1 MMEQKENFDLIEKE
15 IYKLKNGLRK
25 NILNNLNKS
34 ESSDDYLFSLLCYK
48 YYYKNGQDLESNDI
62 NSSWTDGRSDGGID
76 LVCNIQDDT
85 DGQKLVLIQSKLR
98 SNSTNIND
106 IINIFNKMIN
116 TYNDFIALNTAKYSK
131 KLRKILQNKIDEVG
145 DNYTMDLVL
154 FTTQN
159 IQNYKQ
165 LENEIKKNDNL
176 KNFNCFVYNIND
188 IVSTI
193 NSVNSKSISV
203 KNDSIKF
210 DRKSGYL
217 KYSCYNNEELEDSIV
232 VNISALDLK
241 RIYNKYSSNG
251 LFEQNLR
258 YYIKNKKI
266 DDDIEKSLQKN
277 NEEFWF
283 KNNGIIICCK
293 SFYMKQDKIELE
305 DFSIIN
311 GCQTTTLIGKTDFN
325 NDFYLLCK
333 IIKPTK
339 SYENK
344 YDEFVSNIAKAS
356 NSQKPISAKD
366 LKSNDPR
373 QKKLQR
379 ILSDDIDDTGSI
391 ILSIKKGE
399 DRKIRQK
406 DKKLNNDE
414 FGQYILSFY
423 LQKPG
428 TARTA
433 KKLVFESENYYK
445 KIFGNPDI
453 YNKKSI
459 SNLIEII
466 QFIKDNFT
474 NKDLEEFIND
484 GDNFIDA
491 ITYGTFTVLSLLGFI
506 LLVKKEEIS
515 MNNKSLNN
523 SKNYIDFIKDSE
535 FVPSDNFYK
544 CIILKDKKDDDF
556 ENNLNSLVKKMYQ
569 VIAKAFGEAYEK
581 DKTATK
587 SMTNFLKNDSNYK
600 KYIIPKLYE
609 IYYSTINDIKRFNN
623 DYADKIFD

>member
-15 IYKLKNGLRK
+15 IYKLRNALSKTL
-25 NILNNLNKS
+25 LNNLNKS
-34 ESSDDYLFSLLCYK
+34 ELSNDYLFSLLCYK

-62 NSSWTDGRSDGGID
+62 NGSWTDGRSDGGID
-76 LVCNIQDDT
+76 LVCNIQDDI
-85 DGQKLVLIQSKLR
+85 DGQKLVLIQSKFR
-98 SNSTNIND
+98 IDSTNITD
-106 IINIFNKMIN
+106 IINIFYKMIT
-116 TYNDFIALNTAKYSK
+116 TYNDFTTSNTTRYSK
-131 KLRKILQNKIDEVG
+131 KLKKILQNKIDEVG
-145 DNYTMDLVL
+145 DNYTTDLIL

-159 IQNYKQ
+159 IQNYKS
-165 LENEIKKNDNL
+165 LENEIKKNCIL

-217 KYSCYNNEELEDSIV
+217 KYSCNNEESEDSIV
-232 VNISALDLK
+232 VNISALDLR
-241 RIYNKYSSNG
+241 RIYKTYQSNG

-258 YYIKNKKI
+258 YYVKNKKI

-293 SFYMKQDKIELE
+293 SFYMKQDTIELE

-311 GCQTTTLIGKTDFN
+311 GCQTTTLIGTTNFDK
-325 NDFYLLCK
+325 DFYLLCK

-339 SYENK
+339 SYENR
-344 YDEFVSNIAKAS
+344 YDEFISNIAKAS

-379 ILSDDIDDTGSI
+379 ILRDDLDDTGSI
-391 ILSIKKGE
+391 LLSIKKGE
-399 DRKIRQK
+399 DIKVKQK

-474 NKDLEEFIND
+474 NKDLEEFVND
-484 GDNFIDA
+484 GENFIDA

-506 LLVKKEEIS
+506 LLVKKGEIS
-515 MNNKSLNN
+515 MNNKSLND
-523 SKNYIDFIKDSE
+523 SKNYIDFIKDNE
-535 FVPSDNFYK
+535 FIPSDNFYNY
-544 CIILKDKKDDDF
+544 IIFKDEKDDNF
-556 ENNLNSLVKKMYQ
+556 EKFLTSLIKKLYK
-569 VIAKAFGEAYEK
+569 VIEESFSKAYEK
-581 DKTATK
+581 NKTSVK
-587 SMTNFLKNDSNYK
+587 SMTNFLKNDANYK
-600 KYIIPKLYE
+600 NFIIKMLYDK
-609 IYYSTINDIKRFNN
+609 YYSTDIDREEFEKLLI
-623 DYADKIFD
+623 IFE